1 MNVFVTVGMS
11 RWPFDRLLRAVASF
25 CSDHPVFAQTG
36 MSTVRP
42 PCANSRFLPYD
53 EWMAR
58 AAAADV
64 VITHAG
70 NSVRLVQR
78 LGKVPIA
85 VPRMAR
91 HSEMP
96 NDHQV
101 AYLRREQ
108 RVGRVVAAWDVEALP
123 TMIAEHPDAERRLVS
138 ERPLPPPADGNAV
151 ADLIDRLWHNV
162 AANPFNAHPLQRY
175 CYAWGRLAGR
185 TGEHLDLGFGDGVFL
200 TALADT
206 SKLRCTGADPHPPSV
221 ERLRAVAPAL
231 PVVRLQVGCPLPFDD
246 ESFDSVSLL
255 DVLEHCPDEA
265 ELLREVFRILR
276 PGGLLVVSVPRLH
289 LFSWLDPDNVKFVT
303 PRLHRQIY
311 SARFGDD
318 VYRERFLDLSDGLFG
333 DMSVG
338 RRRHTNYRRQR
349 IRELLESAGFTV
361 VDVSGANLFWRLFHT
376 PSLLARGRLRAL
388 LERAIALDG
397 RAFSTANLFMTVV
410 RPR

>member
-25 CSDHPVFAQTG
+25 CSDHPAFAQTG
-36 MSTVRP
+36 VSNIRL
-42 PCANSRFLPYD
+42 PCPSSRFLPYD
-53 EWMAR
+53 DWTAR

-85 VPRMAR
+85 VPRMAC
-91 HSEMP
+91 HGEMP

-101 AYLRREQ
+101 EYLRREQ
-108 RVGRVVAAWDVEALP
+108 RLGRVLAAWDVDALP
-123 TMIAEHPDAERRLVS
+123 TMVAEHPDAERRLVG
-138 ERPLPPPADGNAV
+138 ERPLPPPADGEAV
-151 ADLIDRLWHNV
+151 ADLIDRLWDNV
-162 AANPFNAHPLQRY
+162 AANPFKTHPLQRY

-185 TGEHLDLGFGDGVFL
+185 TGEHLDLGFGDGAFL
-200 TALADT
+200 ATLAET
-206 SKLRCTGADPHPPSV
+206 SDLRCTGADPHPRSV
-221 ERLRAVAPAL
+221 EQLRALAPAL
-231 PVVRLQVGCPLPFDD
+231 SVVRLQVGYPLPFDN

-265 ELLREVFRILR
+265 ELVGEVFRVLK

-289 LFSWLDPDNVKFVT
+289 LFSWLDPDNFKFSA
-303 PRLHRQIY
+303 PRLHRHVY

-318 VYRERFLDLSDGLFG
+318 VYRERFVDRSDGLFG

-349 IRELLESAGFTV
+349 LRELLESAGFMI
-361 VDVSGANLFWRLFHT
+361 VDVSGANLFWRLFHV
-376 PSLLARGRLRAL
+376 PSLLAKGRPRAL

-397 RAFSTANLFMTVV
+397 RAFSSANLFMTVV